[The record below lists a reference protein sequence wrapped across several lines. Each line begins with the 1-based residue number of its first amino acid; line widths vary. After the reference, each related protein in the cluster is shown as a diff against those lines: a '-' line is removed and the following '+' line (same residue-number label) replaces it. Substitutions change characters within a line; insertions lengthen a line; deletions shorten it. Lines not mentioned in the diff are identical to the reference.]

1 MTLPPELAA
10 LLEGWRGADVTAAA
24 AVGGGCISNTTRV
37 DFGGAERVFLKWA
50 RHGEQ
55 PAGMLMEEARSLRAM
70 AATRTVRVPVV
81 LACDEAAGFDWL
93 LLEWLEPGPRTN
105 ASLVLLG
112 QQLAALHGHTAERYG
127 WPSANFIGSLTQS
140 NAQHARWADFWRAER
155 LTPQIEQASSQLSGN
170 DRRRLGQVCAACAD
184 LLADTDADGA
194 SLLHGDLW
202 SGNLHTLTDGTPA
215 VIDPASY
222 YGHREVDLAMAR
234 LFGGFGEPFFSA
246 YREAWPLLAGAGQRL
261 HLYQLY
267 YLLVHVNLFGGS
279 YRAQAMAAVAQ
290 LGF

>member
-1 MTLPPELAA
+1 MTLPLELTA
-10 LLEGWRGADVTAAA
+10 LLEGWRGAGVTHTAAVA
-24 AVGGGCISNTTRV
+24 GGCISNTTRV
-37 DFGGAERVFLKWA
+37 EFGRAERVFLKWA

-55 PAGMLMEEARSLRAM
+55 PPGMFMEEARSLRAIG
-70 AATRTVRVPVV
+70 ATRSVRVPVV
-81 LACDEAAGFDWL
+81 LACDQAADFDWL

-105 ASLVLLG
+105 ASLARLG
-112 QQLAALHGHTAERYG
+112 RQLATLHGHTTERYG
-127 WPSANFIGSLTQS
+127 WPAANFIGSLPQS

-155 LTPQIEQASSQLSGN
+155 LIPQIERASSQLSVH

-234 LFGGFGEPFFSA
+234 FFGGFGEPFFSA
-246 YREAWPLLAGAGQRL
+246 YGEAWPLPAGAGQRV

-267 YLLVHVNLFGGS
+267 YLLVHVNLFGES